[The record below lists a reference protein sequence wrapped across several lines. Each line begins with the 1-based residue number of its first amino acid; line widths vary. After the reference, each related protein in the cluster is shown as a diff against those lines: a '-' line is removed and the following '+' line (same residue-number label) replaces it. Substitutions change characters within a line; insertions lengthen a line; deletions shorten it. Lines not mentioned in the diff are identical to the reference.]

1 MSQHLDL
8 AFSGLQICEKYVCG
22 VRLCYT
28 AQEDEYRPH
37 GPFLYFAWIHLALSR
52 SLMALSTISM
62 PMLSNL
68 HLLQVYLQIQD
79 VSIRWPTQPS
89 SFQGLTWIFWI
100 WNLCSTLNLRQFF
113 LPIDKF
119 PISIYVSFIILLLR
133 SNAWD
138 HHRFFSLSSFRLIFG
153 KILLALLSKC
163 LESDHFSPA
172 LSLKSS

>member
-1 MSQHLDL
+1 MSPELWEI
-8 AFSGLQICEKYVCG
+8 SVCG
-22 VRLCYT
+22 VRLCYM

-37 GPFLYFAWIHLALSR
+37 GPFLCFAWIHLALSR
-52 SLMALSTISM
+52 SLMALSTILM

-68 HLLQVYLQIQD
+68 HLLQIYLQIQG
-79 VSIRWPTQPS
+79 VSIQWPTQPS

-100 WNLCSTLNLRQFF
+100 SNLCSKLNLRQFF

-138 HHRFFSLSSFRLIFG
+138 RHRFFSLSSFHPIFG
-153 KILLALLSKC
+153 KILLALPSKC
-163 LESDHFSPA
+163 V
-172 LSLKSS
+172 